1 VDQMPGPPPD
11 IHSRKIAIFE
21 FNDRMFRTHAIDR
34 SPIYLGKSGQ
44 HRFDSPDGSYGV
56 LYAGRDEYCA
66 FIETFARAAG
76 STTITTTE
84 LKNRCLSELKA
95 ARTLRLV
102 DLTQSGTLVRIGAD
116 ARLFSG
122 DHAISQV
129 WSKAFY
135 DHPFKI
141 DGLLYPSR
149 LDPAKQA
156 LALFEGRAPK
166 PIELGRQTWFA
177 GGSMRQLLAEIV
189 EHYALAVIED
199 KAIPP
204 RKPSS
209 TAIQGTLKSREP

>member
-1 VDQMPGPPPD
+1 MPGPPPD
-11 IHSRKIAIFE
+11 IRNKKITITE
-21 FNDRMFRTHAIDR
+21 FNDRLFRTHVIDR
-34 SPIYLGKSGQ
+34 SPIYFGRTGQ

-66 FIETFARAAG
+66 FIETFARTAG

-84 LKNRCLSELKA
+84 LRNRCLAVLKA

-102 DLTQSGTLVRIGAD
+102 DLTQFGTLVRLGAE

-122 DHAISQV
+122 DHATSQA

-135 DHPFKI
+135 DHPYKV

-149 LDPAKQA
+149 LDPARHA

-166 PIELGRQTWFA
+166 PVELDRQTWFA
-177 GGSMRQLLAEIV
+177 TGPLRRKLAEIV
-189 EHYALAVIED
+189 EHYALAVIEE
-199 KAIPP
+199 KVIPP
-204 RKPSS
+204 RKPTSS
-209 TAIQGTLKSREP
+209 AVQRSLK